1 MNTDCGCEEIFV
13 KDLLDTA
20 VVRGGVRAIPTEAW
34 TWSSFPVQDP
44 ILELIGNLRGR
55 GICYPAVK
63 NGKSTFEGI
72 LLTTA
77 SFERVVERI
86 RSVCEEHFLRYEIEV
101 SGTHL
106 SIVIGDENF
115 EPRREL
121 FLFTSR
127 FGDFAG
133 IKFSI
138 EIAERWRWTSKLLV
152 ETLDE
157 LRGLG
162 HDMIDYKE
170 IQLDGRRS
178 CAIRLVDSMPKKQ
191 AWSKINRILNRTGWM
206 TVQATDGVS
215 DWPKTETVHFRKAGY
230 LVSIKIQDSGSDN
243 DETVILCKVSEVG

>member
-1 MNTDCGCEEIFV
+1 M
-13 KDLLDTA
+13 KDLLDAA
-20 VVRGGVRAIPTEAW
+20 VVQGGVRAIPTESW
-34 TWSSFPVQDP
+34 TWSSLPVQDP

-63 NGKSTFEGI
+63 NGMSTFEGI
-72 LLTTA
+72 LLTTS

-106 SIVIGDENF
+106 CIVIGVENF
-115 EPRREL
+115 EPKRKL

-138 EIAERWRWTSKLLV
+138 EIAERWQWTSKLLV
-152 ETLDE
+152 ETLQE

-162 HDMIDYKE
+162 QDMIDYKE
-170 IQLDGRRS
+170 IQLDGKRS

-191 AWSKINRILNRTGWM
+191 AWSKINMVLDRTGWM
-206 TVQATDGVS
+206 PVRVTDGVS
-215 DWPKTETVHFRKAGY
+215 RSPRSEIFRFRKAGY
-230 LVSIKIQDSGSDN
+230 LASIKIQDNESDN
-243 DETVILCKVSEVG
+243 EETVILCKVSEEG